1 MSNTLTQTIAQAGPV
16 EVALVARRSRRRWPK
31 IIVLALILLWVA
43 NESIS
48 IAIQHTSLNRKI
60 TARLEFAFGRTVEV
74 GSYSFSLWGRPT
86 LEARSVVVGE
96 DPRFG
101 REYFLRAESL
111 TMSVRWLSLLRG
123 HLDFGTISLTR
134 PSLNLVRNPD
144 GDWNLAA
151 WLPRF
156 SPALLSGTGTL
167 TNTPPPSQPTG
178 STTALRFSRINVD
191 GGRINFKRAD
201 EKLPFALVGVTG
213 YLEPAGP
220 GQWQMDLEA
229 VPARAAVVIQ
239 QAGTLHLSGHVGGT
253 SSRLRPAAIDLAWT
267 GASISDVLRLVRETD
282 YGVRGNLALALNV
295 RTNAQNW
302 LLAGR
307 AEIRQLHRWDLP
319 LRADNPSLN
328 LIANGT
334 LDPEAARFDVVD
346 STFETPRSNA
356 RASGSISWNV
366 PPHVSSPDSAQPAI
380 EFVSYGLDMS
390 DVLAW
395 ARAFRSGISDDLA
408 LRGNAKLAITVGAWP
423 PRISSA
429 AFSTTDADLTGKSL
443 PVPVH
448 LNPFSLRF
456 DLLGATLQPATL
468 SFGAAGG
475 ALHIDSTGTIA
486 APVSTKIPF
495 KIIDPKTAPA
505 LHIAGN
511 LADAGDLIS
520 TARLLGWDISR
531 GWDLKGPL
539 RCDLKW
545 QAAPYPWRTAPIGT
559 LDFGSEAAGGKP
571 PKEPDS
577 KSSVVTLR
585 APFLNLPIEQIRAH
599 IDLKPNS
606 RHITLA
612 SAEAFGALWS
622 GFFDR
627 RDPTPEAS
635 PTPSHSQPRDSLR
648 NSSDGWRFALSA
660 DHLAAS
666 DLDRWLNPRWR
677 ESFLDRVLPFLNSR
691 PLAAA
696 QPENLIAAGN
706 IGVDQFTLA
715 PVSIHHLQADAS
727 IDGRH
732 LTISNLHAQL
742 AKGDLSGSV
751 RADLDPTPAYLVDLD
766 FSAIDLYALTAAA
779 PSLADHFTGSASGKI
794 SIAAHGATRAD
805 LLSSLQ
811 CRGNAQISSV
821 ELMTIS
827 LTDSFADATFRSGK
841 STFRDASA
849 GFTCAA
855 NKIVFQRLV
864 LSSPATEMAADG
876 SIDFARNLDF
886 KFTTHPD
893 PTIPLP
899 TRTPDLRSKIFRL
912 SGNLSD
918 PDIAPLKSPTPHP

>member
-1 MSNTLTQTIAQAGPV
+1 MSNTLTQTIAQASPLDSAPV
-16 EVALVARRSRRRWPK
+16 TRRSRRRWPK
-31 IIVLALILLWVA
+31 IIVLALIFLWLA

-60 TARLEFAFGRTVEV
+60 TARLESAFGRTVEV

-144 GDWNLAA
+144 GDWNLAS

-156 SPALLSGTGTL
+156 SPALLSGTGIV
-167 TNTPPPSQPTG
+167 TNTPPSQPTG

-213 YLEPAGP
+213 YLEPTGP

-239 QAGTLHLSGHVGGT
+239 QAGTLHLSGLVGGT
-253 SSRLRPAAIDLAWT
+253 SSRLRPAALDLAWT

-302 LLAGR
+302 LLGGR

-334 LDPEAARFDVVD
+334 LDPEAARFDVAD
-346 STFETPRSNA
+346 STLETPRSNA
-356 RASGSISWNV
+356 HASGSISWNV
-366 PPHVSSPDSAQPAI
+366 PPHVSSNDSAQPAV
-380 EFVSYGLDMS
+380 EFVSNGLDMS

-408 LRGNAKLAITVGAWP
+408 LRGNAKLVLSVGGWP
-423 PRISSA
+423 PRISRA
-429 AFSTTDADLTGKSL
+429 DLSTTGADLTGKSL

-448 LNPFSLRF
+448 LNPLFLRY
-456 DLLGATLQPATL
+456 DPRGATLQPATL

-475 ALHIDSTGTIA
+475 ALHIDSTGTIG
-486 APVSTKIPF
+486 APASTKIPL
-495 KIIDPKTAPA
+495 KIIDPKNAPV

-545 QAAPYPWRTAPIGT
+545 QASPYPWRTAPIGT
-559 LDFGSEAAGGKP
+559 LDFGSEAPTGKP
-571 PKEPDS
+571 SKEPDS
-577 KSSVVTLR
+577 KSSAVTLR

-599 IDLKPNS
+599 IDLKPND
-606 RHITLA
+606 RHMTLA
-612 SAEAFGALWS
+612 SVEAFGALWS
-622 GFFDR
+622 GSFDR
-627 RDPTPEAS
+627 RDPTPDAS
-635 PTPSHSQPRDSLR
+635 PSLSRTQPRDSLR
-648 NSSDGWRFALSA
+648 NSSDGWRFALTA

-696 QPENLIAAGN
+696 QPEILIAGGK
-706 IGVDQFTLA
+706 ISVDQFTLA
-715 PVSIHHLQADAS
+715 PVSIHRFQADAS
-727 IDGRH
+727 INGRH

-742 AKGDLSGSV
+742 AKGDLSGSL
-751 RADLDPTPAYLVDLD
+751 RADLDPTPAYRVDLD
-766 FSAIDLYALTAAA
+766 FSAIDLYALSAAA
-779 PSLADHFTGSASGKI
+779 PSLADRFAGSASGKI

-805 LLSSLQ
+805 LVSSLQ
-811 CRGNAQISSV
+811 CRGNAQISGA

-827 LTDSFADATFRSGK
+827 LTDSFADATFRPGK

-849 GFTCAA
+849 AFTCAA
-855 NKIVFQRLV
+855 NKIVFQHLV
-864 LSSPATEMAADG
+864 LSNPATEMAADG
-876 SIDFARNLDF
+876 SIDFALNLDF
-886 KFTTHPD
+886 RFTTRPD
-893 PTIPLP
+893 SIAPLP
-899 TRTPDLRSKIFRL
+899 TRTPGLHSNTFHL

-918 PDIAPLKSPTPHP
+918 PEITPLKSPTPRP